1 MSTQSTATSPILSS
15 CHQRLDH
22 DQLLDHDQHHDLQDQ
37 DDDHQIQPSSF
48 LPSPLPSSSSAN
60 FFQHPSSSSRM
71 FFGGQ
76 QPTTPN
82 HNQITD
88 TRTPLSPLNLDCSHN
103 DLQQSINHLPHNGSF
118 HGKHHGS
125 QHGGEHGRQ
134 HGRHHDRDQ
143 QSNASIFP
151 LLLTTV
157 TSPRSRH
164 SSSHR
169 CLSI

>member
-15 CHQRLDH
+15 CHQ
-22 DQLLDHDQHHDLQDQ
+22 LLDHDQRHELQDQ
-37 DDDHQIQPSSF
+37 DEDHQIQPSSF

-60 FFQHPSSSSRM
+60 FFQHPTSSSRM

-76 QPTTPN
+76 QPKTPN

-88 TRTPLSPLNLDCSHN
+88 TRTLLSPLNLDCSHN

-118 HGKHHGS
+118 HGKHHGG
-125 QHGGEHGRQ
+125 QHGGEHG
-134 HGRHHDRDQ
+134 
-143 QSNASIFP
+143 IFP